1 MNVLF
6 THATVCHCQ
15 LCLPRLM
22 NVVVVVT
29 WEQDMYMLTES
40 DGSIVVALNSSEPA
54 SFAYDVT
61 VTAMDITAVGKHIWC
76 TLRPIACIH

>member
-6 THATVCHCQ
+6 THVTVSNYQ

-40 DGSIVVALNSSEPA
+40 EGSIIVALNSSEPA
-54 SFAYDVT
+54 SFAYNVT
-61 VTAMDITAVGKHIWC
+61 VTAIDMTAVGKQV
-76 TLRPIACIH
+76 